1 MSRAD
6 LTYVDGTILGA
17 LVSAGPDGNAVRHRY
32 AHSADAW
39 MSSTIALVRC
49 LQVLEREPAIG
60 GGPAAD
66 PIALLR
72 LLSNGIVFRPIPLAA
87 LAQAAP
93 HRPLP
98 QLSAVDR
105 LELAAARIWRCHL
118 LITNNTN
125 LRDAALAE
133 GIHSF
138 SIQMP
143 QQRPP
148 QAMGDWRGRSP
159 IPP

>member
-6 LTYVDGTILGA
+6 LTYVDGTILMA
-17 LVSAGPDGNAVRHRY
+17 LVSAGPGGNAVRRRFTHC
-32 AHSADAW
+32 AGAW
-39 MSSTIALVRC
+39 MSSTVALVRC
-49 LQVLEREPAIG
+49 LQALEREPAIG
-60 GGPAAD
+60 SPTAD
-66 PIALLR
+66 PIALLQ
-72 LLSNGIVFRPIPLAA
+72 LLSAGIVVRPIPRAA
-87 LAQAAP
+87 LAKAAP
-93 HRPLP
+93 QQPRL

-105 LELAAARIWRCHL
+105 LELAAARIWRCHW
-118 LITNNTN
+118 LITNNAN

-133 GIHSF
+133 GIQSI

>member
-17 LVSAGPDGNAVRHRY
+17 LVSAGPDGDTVRRCFTHCTN
-32 AHSADAW
+32 AW
-39 MSSTIALVRC
+39 MSSTIALLRC
-49 LQVLEREPAIG
+49 LQVLEREQAIG

-66 PIALLR
+66 PITLLR

-118 LITNNTN
+118 LITNNAN